1 MILLIVYVLRFK
13 MNGYL
18 WPHRKTKK
26 MKFVGFV
33 ITIIV
38 ASSAFF
44 TLLAI
49 SVGSVV
55 LFKKDKEEEEPISLD

>member
-1 MILLIVYVLRFK
+1 
-13 MNGYL
+13 
-18 WPHRKTKK
+18 

>member
-1 MILLIVYVLRFK
+1 MA
-13 MNGYL
+13 
-18 WPHRKTKK
+18 
-26 MKFVGFV
+26 FVGFV

-49 SVGSVV
+49 SVGSVT
-55 LFKKDKEEEEPISLD
+55 LFKKSDETEEEPIALD

>member
-1 MILLIVYVLRFK
+1 MILLMLWLSKIERF
-13 MNGYL
+13 NYL
-18 WPHRKTKK
+18 WRKLNE

-55 LFKKDKEEEEPISLD
+55 LFKKDKETEEEPIALD

>member
-1 MILLIVYVLRFK
+1 
-13 MNGYL
+13 
-18 WPHRKTKK
+18 

-49 SVGSVV
+49 SIGSLT
-55 LFKKDKEEEEPISLD
+55 LFKKQEEEEEPISLD

>member
-1 MILLIVYVLRFK
+1 
-13 MNGYL
+13 
-18 WPHRKTKK
+18 

-49 SVGSVV
+49 SVGSLT
-55 LFKKDKEEEEPISLD
+55 LFKKAKEEEEHVKLD

>member
-1 MILLIVYVLRFK
+1 
-13 MNGYL
+13 
-18 WPHRKTKK
+18 

-49 SVGSVV
+49 SVGALT
-55 LFKKDKEEEEPISLD
+55 LFKKQEEEEEPISLD